1 MTFLLNAKTSFDVLI
16 DELQWRQKFAVPSKL
31 HINKKIGEH
40 GCRKYRVKG
49 GFFFV
54 LQFSNF

>member
-31 HINKKIGEH
+31 HINKK
-40 GCRKYRVKG
+40 
-49 GFFFV
+49 
-54 LQFSNF
+54 